1 MIRTTSR
8 SFAARSLRVAL
19 AVAVLGLG
27 AGVSV
32 AAAKGVFARDAAAAE
47 TVAVK
52 QDCREVVVDTDEG
65 YGVRGTVTRM
75 VCRAAL

>member
-1 MIRTTSR
+1 MIRTPSR
-8 SFAARSLRVAL
+8 IFAARSLRVVF

-32 AAAKGVFARDAAAAE
+32 AAAKGIFARDAAAGAA
-47 TVAVK
+47 VAR
-52 QDCREVVVDTDEG
+52 QDCREVVLETDEG

>member
-1 MIRTTSR
+1 MIRTTSS

-32 AAAKGVFARDAAAAE
+32 AAAKGIFARDAAAE